1 MTRALL
7 LLLLVGCAQVPPPA
21 LESMKEEA
29 PRGIAEAQR
38 RDLAPTGTRVLR
50 SGKPLIDVW
59 FRSAVPTAG
68 PRTGK
73 GILYGALIPG
83 SLIGVVRV
91 HDGASDFKG
100 QKIAAGLYTLRY
112 AVQPD
117 DGDHFEVTESRDFL
131 LLCEAAEDAT
141 PEALDAKALQKLSS
155 RINGKKHP
163 SVLSLTA
170 GKGGARPRVGTE
182 PAREK
187 TVLEVEVPASGGKS
201 IGLAIVVAGKAE

>member
-1 MTRALL
+1 VTRALFL
-7 LLLLVGCAQVPPPA
+7 LLLAGCAQVPPPA
-21 LESMKEEA
+21 LELTKEEA

-38 RDLAPTGTRVLR
+38 RELAPTGTRVLR
-50 SGKPLIDVW
+50 SGKPLVDLW

-68 PRTGK
+68 PRAGK

-83 SLIGVVRV
+83 GLIGVVRV

-141 PEALDAKALQKLSS
+141 PEVLDAKALQKLSS

-163 SVLSLTA
+163 SVLYLTP
-170 GKGGARPRVGTE
+170 GKGAPRPGLRE
-182 PAREK
+182 EESPAK
-187 TVLEVEVPASGGKS
+187 TVLEIDVPTSGGKS